1 MVEMMSKACKYC
13 ESTEHTPFY
22 CLKKPKTPIKA
33 RSKPSGGVVKQ
44 KTNNLTSNAKKLSTK
59 PIKRSKVVKDLDN
72 IFSQYIRLKDSD
84 EYGYCICVTSGQKM
98 FWKEAQCGHFVSRG
112 KYPTRWDET
121 NCHPQSVYSNIFLK
135 GDYINYTIYM
145 IDRYGREYVDELI
158 DRSKQSVKIPT
169 IELIEKIS
177 YYKTEVARIKSGK
190 GLHN

>member
-1 MVEMMSKACKYC
+1 MSKACKYC

-22 CLKKPKTPIKA
+22 CLKKPRTPIKA
-33 RSKPSGGVVKQ
+33 RSKPLQATK
-44 KTNNLTSNAKKLSTK
+44 AKKTHKLSSKAKTK

-72 IFSQYIRLKDSD
+72 IFSQYIRLKYSD
-84 EYGYCICVTSGQKM
+84 QYGYCICVTSGQKM

-169 IELIEKIS
+169 SELIEKID
-177 YYKTEVARIKSGK
+177 YYKTEVARIKSEK
-190 GLHN
+190 GLV

>member
-1 MVEMMSKACKYC
+1 MSKACKYC
-13 ESTEHTPFY
+13 NSAEHTSFY
-22 CLKKPKTPIKA
+22 CLKKPRTPIKT
-33 RSKPSGGVVKQ
+33 RSKPLQ
-44 KTNNLTSNAKKLSTK
+44 ATRTSNQTNKPSKAKKPQKK
-59 PIKRSKVVKDLDN
+59 PVKRSKVVRDLDA
-72 IFSQYIRLKDSD
+72 IFSQYIRLKESD

-98 FWKEAQCGHFVSRG
+98 FWKEAQCGHFISRG

-169 IELIEKIS
+169 SELIEKID
-177 YYKTEVARIKSGK
+177 YYKTEVARIKSEK
-190 GLHN
+190 GLLL

>member
-1 MVEMMSKACKYC
+1 MSKPCKYC
-13 ESTEHTPFY
+13 ESTEHTSFY
-22 CLKKPKTPIKA
+22 CYKKPRTPIRA
-33 RSKPSGGVVKQ
+33 RSKPLQATRTK
-44 KTNNLTSNAKKLSTK
+44 KTVSNSSKAKTK
-59 PIKRSKVVKDLDN
+59 PIKRSKVVKDLDA
-72 IFSQYIRLKDSD
+72 IFSQYIRLKESD

-98 FWKEAQCGHFVSRG
+98 FWTEAQCGHFVSRG

-169 IELIEKIS
+169 NELIEKIS
-177 YYKTEVARIKSGK
+177 YYKTEVERIKREKS
-190 GLHN
+190 L

>member
-1 MVEMMSKACKYC
+1 MAKTCKTCDKRSYNEYC
-13 ESTEHTPFY
+13 MQH
-22 CLKKPKTPIKA
+22 KPRTPIKA
-33 RSKPSGGVVKQ
+33 RSKPLQATK
-44 KTNNLTSNAKKLSTK
+44 AKKPVSKPSKAKTK

-72 IFSQYIRLKDSD
+72 IFSQYIRLKASD
-84 EYGYCICVTSGQKM
+84 QYGYCICVTSGQKM

-169 IELIEKIS
+169 SELIEKIS
-177 YYKTEVARIKSGK
+177 YYKTEVERLKQEKS
-190 GLHN
+190 L

>member
-1 MVEMMSKACKYC
+1 MNGGKTC
-13 ESTEHTPFY
+13 EICGKRAYSERCVAH
-22 CLKKPKTPIKA
+22 KPRKPLQA
-33 RSKPSGGVVKQ
+33 RSKPLQATKAQNTVSKPS
-44 KTNNLTSNAKKLSTK
+44 KAKTK
-59 PIKRSKVVKDLDN
+59 PVKRSKVVKDLDA
-72 IFSQYIRLKDSD
+72 IFSQYIRLKESD

-169 IELIEKIS
+169 AELIEKIA
-177 YYKTEVARIKSGK
+177 YYKTEVARIKCEK

>member
-1 MVEMMSKACKYC
+1 MCKYC
-13 ESTEHTPFY
+13 ESTEHTSFY
-22 CLKKPKTPIKA
+22 CYKKPRTPIKA
-33 RSKPSGGVVKQ
+33 RSKPTGGVVKQ
-44 KTNNLTSNAKKLSTK
+44 KTSNLTSKAKTK
-59 PIKRSKVVKDLDN
+59 PIKRSKMVKDLDAA
-72 IFSQYIRLKDSD
+72 FSQYIRLKESD

-98 FWKEAQCGHFVSRG
+98 FWTEAQCGHFISRG

-169 IELIEKIS
+169 AELVEKIS
-177 YYKTEVARIKSGK
+177 YYKAEVARLKQEK
-190 GLHN
+190 ML